1 MNEMSIA
8 LFFTYLAIMAGVTY
22 LIRAVPFVLI
32 RKKIQNKYIR
42 AFLKYIPYAVLTAMT
57 IPAIFFSTTPGGAVT
72 MENLTGLIT
81 AAAGFLVA
89 VILSYFEKSLITV
102 AIAASVTVMAAELVV
117 GLF

>member
-1 MNEMSIA
+1 MNSMSIA
-8 LFFTYLAIMAGVTY
+8 LFFAYLAIMAGVTY

-57 IPAIFFSTTPGGAVT
+57 IPAIFFSTTPGGVFSVA
-72 MENLTGLIT
+72 GLIT
-81 AAAGFLVA
+81 ATAGFLVA

-102 AIAASVTVMAAELVV
+102 AIAASVTVMVTEL
-117 GLF
+117 LINIII